1 MECIALVFGEGLGVI
16 RIPSGLTRSGYEG
29 AVWMSDDAEGVA
41 LRMQKAID
49 DCKQGLITK
58 EELRAIAFQAAGEL
72 ELGQW
77 RIIENL
83 RMLSPEVADVLKAKL
98 REGSGN
104 A

>member
-1 MECIALVFGEGLGVI
+1 
-16 RIPSGLTRSGYEG
+16 
-29 AVWMSDDAEGVA
+29 MSDDAQDIA
-41 LRMQKAID
+41 SRMQKAID

-58 EELRAIAFQAAGEL
+58 EELRSIAFRAAGEL

-77 RIIENL
+77 RTIEDL
-83 RMLSPEVADVLKAKL
+83 RLLSPEVAAVLAAKL

>member
-1 MECIALVFGEGLGVI
+1 
-16 RIPSGLTRSGYEG
+16 
-29 AVWMSDDAEGVA
+29 MSDDAEDVTS
-41 LRMQKAID
+41 RMLKAID
-49 DCKQGLITK
+49 DCKQRLITK
-58 EELRAIAFQAAGEL
+58 EELRSIAFQAAGEL

-83 RMLSPEVADVLKAKL
+83 RARSPEIADVLAAKL